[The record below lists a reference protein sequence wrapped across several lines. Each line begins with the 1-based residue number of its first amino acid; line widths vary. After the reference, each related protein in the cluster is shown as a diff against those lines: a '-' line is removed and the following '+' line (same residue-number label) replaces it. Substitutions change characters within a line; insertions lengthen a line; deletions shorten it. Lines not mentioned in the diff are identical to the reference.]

1 VYLKGAAMGKQ
12 RLLIIAMI
20 LAISGA
26 SLCPA
31 QTSDSSAGIAKAEEN
46 SQAAAGQ
53 PSEAQGDLKSS
64 QSMFFALDEGQA
76 MKGMNDN
83 KSYELMQRLWQQ
95 KMFFHFTNDIA
106 FKERVRLI
114 LSIECGLTFS
124 MRQDNNLPA
133 TLTPQ
138 FGFYPND
145 VEVNYSFGNL
155 QRPWLQ
161 IAAGYFPFKYNPDV
175 NHLGEYLLR
184 SSAYP
189 TFIVSNFEFAMTRE
203 LGFHANGYLD
213 WLLGNPA
220 IDQVKWDL
228 MLTSETNEWPLQDWS
243 VTGVVSNRAFDFF
256 EVGAGASFQRLIS
269 VDESKTTPHYSDKST
284 KYFTQNGDSAFYSY
298 KSIKLMA
305 RASVNPQRFIPE
317 FKIPPANIFG
327 NKPFFGKEDL
337 KVYGEISVLGLTDY
351 VAYDSVVYDS
361 TVDIDGNVTYLKRWG
376 KADKNVNYYDSLA
389 DRMPYMLG
397 INLPTNPII
406 TYSILPFILTKWL
419 LDETGDDIRPL
430 AFITLLP
437 GLVSG
442 VAQYYLGWNLGLDE
456 LSFEFEWMSQ
466 RYPNSNKRAINFQ
479 NPGPMPLP
487 PSNSERTARGINAE
501 PVKYALYFKKSFMN
515 RFAISGLIARDHMR
529 PPVHGPASLAVND
542 DFLQLKNQWWW
553 TLRLSASF

>member
-1 VYLKGAAMGKQ
+1 MGKQ

-26 SLCPA
+26 ILCPA
-31 QTSDSSAGIAKAEEN
+31 QTSDSSEN
-46 SQAAAGQ
+46 GQAAATQ
-53 PSEAQGDLKSS
+53 PSETQGDLKSS

-76 MKGMNDN
+76 MRGMNDN

-124 MRQDNNLPA
+124 MIQNNSLPA

-203 LGFHANGYLD
+203 LGFHASGYFD

-220 IDQVKWDL
+220 IDQMKWDL
-228 MLTSETNEWPLQDWS
+228 MLTSETNAWPLQDWS
-243 VTGVVSNRAFDFF
+243 LTGVVSNRAFDLI
-256 EVGAGASFQRLIS
+256 EVGAGASFQRFLS
-269 VDESKTTPHYSDKST
+269 VDESKTTPHYQDNST
-284 KYFTQNGDSAFYSY
+284 KYFNENGDSVFYTY

-305 RASVNPQRFIPE
+305 RASFDPHRFIEESE
-317 FKIPPANIFG
+317 FKIPPAFIFG
-327 NKPFFGKEDL
+327 NNPFFGKEDF
-337 KVYGEISVLGLTDY
+337 KVYGEVAILGLKDY
-351 VAYDSVVYDS
+351 VADTAFHYDSLYHDS
-361 TVDIDGNVTYLKRWG
+361 VGQFGDTTRVIDKYFTRWE
-376 KADKNVNYYDSLA
+376 KKNKDQNYYDSLA
-389 DRMPYMLG
+389 DRMTYMLG
-397 INLPTNPII
+397 VNLPTNPII
-406 TYSILPFILTKWL
+406 SYSILPFILTKWL
-419 LDETGDDIRPL
+419 KDETGDDIRPL
-430 AFITLLP
+430 AWVTLLP
-437 GLVSG
+437 GLASG
-442 VAQYYLGWNLGLDE
+442 VLQYYLGWDLGLDK
-456 LSFEFEWMSQ
+456 LSLEFEWMSQ
-466 RYPNSNKRAINFQ
+466 RYPNSNKKAINFQ

-487 PSNSERTARGINAE
+487 PSNSERTARGINAD
-501 PVKYALYFKKSFMN
+501 PVKYAFYFKKSFMK

-542 DFLQLKNQWWW
+542 DFLQTQNQWWW